1 MTRNEILSA
10 LRTLIVEQLEIQVPE
25 QLKDDD
31 RLHDDLNID
40 SIMVLQLIVDVEE
53 RFEVTVPEED
63 VDPEVFK
70 TVGSLVTFIQQLQGG
85 GEGDV
90 SVSDRGQAE

>member
-1 MTRNEILSA
+1 MNRDEILNA
-10 LRTLIVEQLEIQVPE
+10 LRTLMVEQLEVQVPE
-25 QLKDDD
+25 QLQDGH
-31 RLHDDLNID
+31 RLYEDLNID

-70 TVGSLVTFIQQLQGG
+70 TVGSLVAFIQQLQGG
-85 GEGDV
+85 GEADGI
-90 SVSDRGQAE
+90 SVSGS